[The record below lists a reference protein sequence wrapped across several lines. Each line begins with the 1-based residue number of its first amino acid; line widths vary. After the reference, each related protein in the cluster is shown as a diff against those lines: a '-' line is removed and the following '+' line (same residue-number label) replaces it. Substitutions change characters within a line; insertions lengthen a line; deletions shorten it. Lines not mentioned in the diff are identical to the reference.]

1 MNRNKEINLE
11 AKSLSM
17 DNMTFVDENQ
27 KVKVKFI
34 IEFISGERGG
44 DPEDI
49 IIRAIDYTVLIHI
62 K

>member
-1 MNRNKEINLE
+1 
-11 AKSLSM
+11 M

-44 DPEDI
+44 DSEDI